1 MKKRVSVF
9 LAASLMTTVLI
20 PTESFA
26 LLPVPVVPPVPII
39 SGGGSG
45 AGAGAG
51 AAGGVIGV
59 AAFFVVYDLIRR
71 TSCSGDFLGLG
82 GPGFSTPITVENVI
96 TPPKCGPIP
105 RKRHPR
111 KRHRAVLHAKG

>member
-1 MKKRVSVF
+1 MKKRVSIV

-26 LLPVPVVPPVPII
+26 MAAVVHPAPII
-39 SGGGSG
+39 SGGGS
-45 AGAGAG
+45 GAG

-105 RKRHPR
+105 RKRHP
-111 KRHRAVLHAKG
+111 AVLHAKG

>member
-1 MKKRVSVF
+1 MKKRVSVV
-9 LAASLMTTVLI
+9 LAASLMTMVLI

-26 LLPVPVVPPVPII
+26 LAPVVHPAPII
-39 SGGGSG
+39 SGGGS
-45 AGAGAG
+45 GAGAG

-105 RKRHPR
+105 RKRH
-111 KRHRAVLHAKG
+111 RAVLHAKG

>member
-1 MKKRVSVF
+1 MTKRVSVV

-20 PTESFA
+20 PTGSFA
-26 LLPVPVVPPVPII
+26 LAPVVHPVPII

-45 AGAGAG
+45 AGAGAA

-82 GPGFSTPITVENVI
+82 GPGFSTPITVENVL

-105 RKRHPR
+105 RKRH
-111 KRHRAVLHAKG
+111 RAVLHAKG

>member
-1 MKKRVSVF
+1 MKKRVSVV

-26 LLPVPVVPPVPII
+26 MAAVVHPAPII
-39 SGGGSG
+39 SGGGS
-45 AGAGAG
+45 GAGAG

>member
-26 LLPVPVVPPVPII
+26 LLPVPVVPPAPII
-39 SGGGSG
+39 SGGGS
-45 AGAGAG
+45 GAG

-59 AAFFVVYDLIRR
+59 AAFFVIYDLIRR

>member
-1 MKKRVSVF
+1 
-9 LAASLMTTVLI
+9 MTTVLI

-26 LLPVPVVPPVPII
+26 LAPVVHPVPII
-39 SGGGSG
+39 SGGGS
-45 AGAGAG
+45 GAG

-82 GPGFSTPITVENVI
+82 GPGFSTPITVENII
-96 TPPKCGPIP
+96 TPPKCGPI
-105 RKRHPR
+105 RH
-111 KRHRAVLHAKG
+111 KRHRAVLHARG

>member
-1 MKKRVSVF
+1 MKKRVSVV
-9 LAASLMTTVLI
+9 LAASLMTTVLM

-26 LLPVPVVPPVPII
+26 MVQVVHPVPII
-39 SGGGSG
+39 SGGGS
-45 AGAGAG
+45 GAG

-96 TPPKCGPIP
+96 TPPKCGPV
-105 RKRHPR
+105 PR

>member
-1 MKKRVSVF
+1 MKKRVSVV
-9 LAASLMTTVLI
+9 LAASLMTTVLM

-26 LLPVPVVPPVPII
+26 VVPPPVLPII

-45 AGAGAG
+45 AGAGAA

-82 GPGFSTPITVENVI
+82 GPGFSTPITVENVL

-105 RKRHPR
+105 RKRH
-111 KRHRAVLHAKG
+111 RAVLHAKG